1 MGNLP
6 YIQKSNCVPEIH
18 ILRNTWQKVAVLPNH
33 ESELPNLTKW
43 AKMELIA
50 IMVNAI
56 PLTEFNT
63 EKKFSP

>member
-1 MGNLP
+1 
-6 YIQKSNCVPEIH
+6 
-18 ILRNTWQKVAVLPNH
+18 
-33 ESELPNLTKW
+33 
-43 AKMELIA
+43 MELIA